1 MELSTLITT
10 FIALIVS
17 GIIYDTVTRKQ
28 LSGVKPWLTCFLD
41 ALYSLP
47 RLLTLG
53 PFKPDATR
61 LKNIIADQK
70 KITKKTDM
78 GGDED
83 EMIKRY
89 DPLLDIGLVK
99 SGVKFSPFGQT
110 IVINSLAKRVK
121 SRLDMID
128 YLKKHPKVEKINVRR
143 PVFVIGFTRTGTT
156 FLHEILG
163 LHPEVRMHYTWEQI
177 DFVPRTDEET
187 MEAFTKDRALRH
199 EVNKKDFHMLTAVAG
214 DAIQSIH
221 RIEYDAPEE
230 CSTPCGMELPFN
242 IPTIPLMPFAAKEII
257 DLGAK
262 DTFPLYK
269 KYLQLL
275 TFQAPDRQSPFTW
288 MLKCPFHLPY
298 LSELHATFPDAT
310 IVWTHRNPVE
320 CIASACSLY
329 ETILK
334 ISVDSWTIDRKA
346 LGLAVMELSLLS
358 LDKAI
363 RSIEKAG
370 KSLRILHIRYADNIK
385 DPKSVCKKVMD
396 MAELDFSDEY
406 VNRLDDYMTE
416 SNRKRSAMKEKKA
429 KEAATGKPVE
439 LHSYSLE
446 DYGLSKEIVL
456 TKFDAYIKKYNL

>member
-1 MELSTLITT
+1 M
-10 FIALIVS
+10 A
-17 GIIYDTVTRKQ
+17 
-28 LSGVKPWLTCFLD
+28 
-41 ALYSLP
+41 
-47 RLLTLG
+47 
-53 PFKPDATR
+53 
-61 LKNIIADQK
+61 
-70 KITKKTDM
+70 
-78 GGDED
+78 
-83 EMIKRY
+83 
-89 DPLLDIGLVK
+89 
-99 SGVKFSPFGQT
+99 
-110 IVINSLAKRVK
+110 
-121 SRLDMID
+121 
-128 YLKKHPKVEKINVRR
+128 
-143 PVFVIGFTRTGTT
+143 
-156 FLHEILG
+156 
-163 LHPEVRMHYTWEQI
+163 
-177 DFVPRTDEET
+177 
-187 MEAFTKDRALRH
+187 
-199 EVNKKDFHMLTAVAG
+199 
-214 DAIQSIH
+214 
-221 RIEYDAPEE
+221 
-230 CSTPCGMELPFN
+230 
-242 IPTIPLMPFAAKEII
+242 FAAKEII